1 MISNRDGKIVHDG
14 RDMLARIVGQIA
26 SPVRWDLCLETMTD
40 LGVTGVL
47 EMPPAGTLTG
57 IAKRALKGVDTF
69 ALKTPDQLDEARA
82 FCARHGEASMI
93 ESTPT
98 WRMVVSPGK
107 GTFHRAESAAGAETF
122 EPGAVDR
129 RGGQHPR
136 QHHDH
141 RGPRRPG
148 GRVARRGRRPG
159 LPRSTPA
166 PTPPRGRYVMGIQ
179 ESRRRASTRAI
190 LGIGSYRPS
199 RVVPNSEIVER
210 IDSSDEWIQQRSGI
224 KQRRFATDEETVQ
237 LMSVAA
243 SRAALEH
250 AGIDARQVDLV
261 IVATVTHLLQTPAI
275 ATAIAYEL
283 GTDQAAA
290 FDISAACAG
299 FCHGVAMASDLV
311 RGGSASY
318 ALVIGVERLS
328 DITDI
333 GDRGTAFIFA
343 DGAGAA
349 VIGPSETPGIGPVV
363 WGSDGEQFDL
373 IRQKEDWRDVVGND
387 QKPGSGVM
395 PHLVMLG
402 NPVFRWAS
410 FTMAK
415 TAQQALDRAGVSID
429 ELDVFVPHQANM
441 RIIDAMARSMKLPER
456 VKIARDIAEMGNT
469 SAASVPLALDR
480 MIAEGDAKSGDIA
493 LLIAFGA
500 GLAYAAQVVTV
511 P

>member
-1 MISNRDGKIVHDG
+1 MIADHTG
-14 RDMLARIVGQIA
+14 A
-26 SPVRWDLCLETMTD
+26 SH
-40 LGVTGVL
+40 
-47 EMPPAGTLTG
+47 A
-57 IAKRALKGVDTF
+57 
-69 ALKTPDQLDEARA
+69 
-82 FCARHGEASMI
+82 
-93 ESTPT
+93 
-98 WRMVVSPGK
+98 
-107 GTFHRAESAAGAETF
+107 
-122 EPGAVDR
+122 
-129 RGGQHPR
+129 
-136 QHHDH
+136 
-141 RGPRRPG
+141 
-148 GRVARRGRRPG
+148 
-159 LPRSTPA
+159 
-166 PTPPRGRYVMGIQ
+166 
-179 ESRRRASTRAI
+179 AI

-199 RVVPNSEIVER
+199 RVIPNSEVVEA

-224 KQRRFATDEETVQ
+224 KQRRWAAPDETVQ
-237 LMSVAA
+237 VMSVAA
-243 SRAALEH
+243 ARSALDRAGVAPEQ
-250 AGIDARQVDLV
+250 IDCV
-261 IVATVTHLLQTPAI
+261 IVATVTHLLQTPAV
-275 ATAIAYEL
+275 ATAIAHEL
-283 GTDQAAA
+283 GTQQAAA

-299 FCHGVAMASDLV
+299 FCHGVALAADMV
-311 RGGSASY
+311 RAGSAGH

-328 DITDI
+328 DLTDLH
-333 GDRGTAFIFA
+333 DRGTAFIFA

-349 VIGPSETPGIGPVV
+349 VIGPSDTPGIGPVV

-387 QKPGSGVM
+387 EKPGSGVM

-415 TAQQALDRAGVSID
+415 TAQQALDRAGISID

-480 MIAEGDAKSGDIA
+480 MIAEGEAKSGDTA